1 MSTRSQLRFV
11 QRVEQPSKTDDDAER
26 VAQVYRHSDGYP
38 GTVLRDLAQLKELL
52 NATRAER
59 GPAYTAATFVFLD
72 KLSTIDLYLDGEPE
86 RTIDAA
92 QPADLLEPGNMEHL
106 DQPLF
111 LLGHGVENP
120 ADGIHGDEEYLY
132 VVELPTTNP
141 FDEPAEWTVKVSG
154 HSAFPRWGGPTD
166 EAFERAN
173 WQFEGVLPAAIDE
186 LLAEPDAHPTESC

>member
-11 QRVEQPSKTDDDAER
+11 QRSDDDGDHDGDER

-38 GTVLRDLAQLKELL
+38 SSVLRDLAQLKDLL
-52 NATRAER
+52 DATRAER
-59 GPAYTAATFVFLD
+59 GPSYTAATFLFLD
-72 KLSTIDLYLDGEPE
+72 KLSTVGLYLDGNPE

-92 QPADLLEPGNMEHL
+92 QPADLLKPANMEHL

-132 VVELPTTNP
+132 VVEIPTREA
-141 FDEPAEWTVKVSG
+141 FDEPTEWTVRVSEHAG
-154 HSAFPRWGGPTD
+154 FPRWDGPTD
-166 EAFERAN
+166 EAFERAT
-173 WQFEGVLPAAIDE
+173 WQFHESLENALTDLV
-186 LLAEPDAHPTESC
+186 TE

>member
-11 QRVEQPSKTDDDAER
+11 ERVDQDGEQTDNDR

-38 GTVLRDLAQLKELL
+38 ESVLRDLAQLKELL

-59 GPAYTAATFVFLD
+59 GPGYTAASFVFLD
-72 KLSTIDLYLDGEPE
+72 KLSTVDLYLDGDPE

-92 QPADLLEPGNMEHL
+92 QPADLLDPDNMEHL
-106 DQPLF
+106 DQPMF

-132 VVELPTTNP
+132 VVELPTRNP
-141 FDEPAEWTVKVSG
+141 FEESSEWTVKVSG
-154 HSAFPRWGGPTD
+154 HSAFPRWDGPTE
-166 EAFERAN
+166 EAFERAS
-173 WQFEGVLPAAIDE
+173 WQFHGPLEHALEE
-186 LLAEPDAHPTESC
+186 LVAEPA

>member
-11 QRVEQPSKTDDDAER
+11 KQADQNEEPNENDRVS
-26 VAQVYRHSDGYP
+26 QVYRHSDGYP
-38 GTVLRDLAQLKELL
+38 KSVLGDPAQLKNLL

-59 GPAYTAATFVFLD
+59 GPGYTAASFVFLD
-72 KLSTIDLYLDGEPE
+72 KLSTVDLYLDGDPE

-92 QPADLLEPGNMEHL
+92 QPADLLDPANMEHL

-132 VVELPTTNP
+132 IVELPTTNP
-141 FDEPAEWTVKVSG
+141 FDEPSEWTVKVSG
-154 HSAFPRWGGPTD
+154 QSAFPRWDGPTD
-166 EAFERAN
+166 EAFERAS
-173 WQFEGVLPAAIDE
+173 WQFHGPLDNALTEFVAGPA
-186 LLAEPDAHPTESC
+186 

>member
-11 QRVEQPSKTDDDAER
+11 QRAEQPDETDGGAEH

-38 GTVLRDLAQLKELL
+38 ESVLRDLAQLKELL
-52 NATRAER
+52 DATRAER

-72 KLSTIDLYLDGEPE
+72 KLSTIDLYLDGDPE

-92 QPADLLEPGNMEHL
+92 QPADLLEPANMEHL
-106 DQPLF
+106 DQPMF

-132 VVELPTTNP
+132 VVELPTRNP
-141 FDEPAEWTVKVSG
+141 FEEPAEWTVKVSG
-154 HSAFPRWGGPTD
+154 HSAFPRWDGPTE
-166 EAFERAN
+166 EAFDRAS
-173 WQFEGVLPAAIDE
+173 WQFHGPLEHALEEMV
-186 LLAEPDAHPTESC
+186 AEPA

>member
-11 QRVEQPSKTDDDAER
+11 QQDDLDGDPTDDDR

-38 GTVLRDLAQLKELL
+38 ASVLRDLAQLKQLL

-72 KLSTIDLYLDGEPE
+72 KLSTVSLYLDGDPE
-86 RTIDAA
+86 RTVHADE
-92 QPADLLEPGNMEHL
+92 PSDLLEPANMEHL

-132 VVELPTTNP
+132 VVELPTRNP

-154 HSAFPRWGGPTD
+154 HSAFPRWDGPTD
-166 EAFERAN
+166 EAFERAS
-173 WQFEGVLPAAIDE
+173 WQFNGPLEHALEE
-186 LLAEPDAHPTESC
+186 LVAEPA